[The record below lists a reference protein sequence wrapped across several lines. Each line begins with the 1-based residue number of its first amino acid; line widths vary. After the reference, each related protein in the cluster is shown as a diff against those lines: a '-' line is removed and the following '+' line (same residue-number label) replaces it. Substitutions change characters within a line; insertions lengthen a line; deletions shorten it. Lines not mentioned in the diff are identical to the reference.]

1 MDTVRAILP
10 QINMPNRA
18 LCNKV
23 SQQPHLHLLRPDRN
37 MRAGRKRREDMRRKL
52 MTSEQAPTL
61 LWVVNLKLGEHFNH
75 QLQRLADMPLN
86 KKRSQDTERRNTEVK

>member
-1 MDTVRAILP
+1 
-10 QINMPNRA
+10 
-18 LCNKV
+18 
-23 SQQPHLHLLRPDRN
+23 
-37 MRAGRKRREDMRRKL
+37 MRRKL